1 MQIEV
6 KNLPKSEVKLTIEL
20 SAEETQK
27 YMEKAASQV
36 SEVVK
41 VPGFRPG
48 HVPLDVL
55 KGHVREGVIENHM
68 IELAVPDTYSDA
80 LAKEKVKAIS
90 RPKVNILGTDPLKYE
105 AVVATYPQVS
115 VDGYEKIKIDKKEVK
130 VEDKDVDEVLAEIQ
144 KKHATFKEVDRAAK
158 KGDRVEVDFE
168 GFDEG
173 GAVLESTKS
182 KNHPVILGEGTLVPG
197 FEEELEGVKKGEEK
211 EFTVTFPKDY
221 FHKPFQGKKVKFKAK
236 MNTVAEVELPGLTPD
251 FLKKIAGAEIGLD
264 EVKLNI
270 RANLEHERKHEEHDR
285 RENEYL
291 EEVINHTKVELP
303 DSLVD
308 EEVEGMIQEFSDELE
323 GRGLNLQKYLE
334 ATKKEIKDLKEER
347 KKEAEKRLSLRFG
360 LQHLFEQEKIQ
371 VSDDDLKKELEKI
384 KNLYPENERYKI
396 DQEYKEGSYLV
407 KRLEN
412 KLKIDKL
419 FEKYLQ

>member
-211 EFTVTFPKDY
+211 DFTVTFPKDY

-291 EEVINHTKVELP
+291 EEVIKHTKVELP

-347 KKEAEKRLSLRFG
+347 KKEAQKRLSLRFG

-371 VSDDDLKKELEKI
+371 VSDADIKKELEKI

>member
-270 RANLEHERKHEEHDR
+270 RTNLEHERKHEEHDR

-291 EEVINHTKVELP
+291 EEVIKHTKVELP

-347 KKEAEKRLSLRFG
+347 KKEAQKRLSLRFG

-371 VSDDDLKKELEKI
+371 VSDADIKKELEKI

>member
-270 RANLEHERKHEEHDR
+270 RTNLEHERKHEEHDR

-291 EEVINHTKVELP
+291 EEVIKHTKVELP

-371 VSDDDLKKELEKI
+371 VSDADIKKELEKI

>member
-291 EEVINHTKVELP
+291 EEVIKHTKVELP

-347 KKEAEKRLSLRFG
+347 KKEAQKRLSLRFG

-371 VSDDDLKKELEKI
+371 VSDADIKKELEKI